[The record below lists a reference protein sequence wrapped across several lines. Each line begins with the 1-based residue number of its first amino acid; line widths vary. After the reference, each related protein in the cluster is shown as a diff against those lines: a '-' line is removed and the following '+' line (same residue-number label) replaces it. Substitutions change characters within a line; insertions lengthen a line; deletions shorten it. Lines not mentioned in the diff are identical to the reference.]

1 MCSPNKMVGFDSL
14 ESGYVQDQSKID
26 LKPISRAGPNGAR
39 EEHKTVGLPTLNTY
53 SSNQPM
59 IKK

>member
-1 MCSPNKMVGFDSL
+1 MVGFDSL